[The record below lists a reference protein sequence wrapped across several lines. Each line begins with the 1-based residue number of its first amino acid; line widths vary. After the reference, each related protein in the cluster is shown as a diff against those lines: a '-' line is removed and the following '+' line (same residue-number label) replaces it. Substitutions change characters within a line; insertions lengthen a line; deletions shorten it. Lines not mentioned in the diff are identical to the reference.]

1 MPRFP
6 KSRTYNNTFYCSPCG
21 LPEELKVNLV
31 LIPITKWCKQNHY
44 TKAQARTL
52 LRKKKLLGCT
62 YKGKMFV
69 TENPYAIWDEY

>member
-1 MPRFP
+1 MPHFP
-6 KSRTYNNTFYCSPCG
+6 KTRTYNNTAYCSPCS
-21 LPEELKVNLV
+21 LPENLPM
-31 LIPITKWCKQNHY
+31 IPIMDWCRANHY

-69 TENPYAIWDEY
+69 VKNPYAIWDKC